1 MLESIWFVLWGVL
14 WAVYFMLDGF
24 DLGVGS
30 LLPVLGKT
38 ETDRRIMINTLGPF
52 WDGNEVWLITAGGVT
67 FAAFPTTYAVL
78 FSSLYTP
85 LMMLLFALILR
96 GVAFEFRGKVDSP
109 RWRAIWDACI
119 VVGSFVPALL
129 LGVAFANI
137 FKGIPID
144 ADGFNHGNLL
154 TLLNPYGLMGGLLF
168 VLLFLTHG
176 CLWLS
181 LKTEGDLQ
189 RRAASLAKLLWLP
202 LLFAAVLFLVS
213 TWFSTRLYDNY
224 VKNPLM
230 FVVPL
235 ALIPLSA
242 VGGLVMIR
250 VFINKQEWFKA
261 WVASATTIVAATLF
275 GVVGLYPNML
285 PSSINP
291 NFSLTI
297 HNSASSPLTLKIM
310 LGVALSF
317 VPVVIAYQIWV
328 YHLFRGKVREE
339 DLVYD
344 ESY

>member
-14 WAVYFMLDGF
+14 WAIYFMLDGF
-24 DLGVGS
+24 DLGVGT

-38 ETDRRIMINTLGPF
+38 ETDRRIMINALGPF

-109 RWRAIWDACI
+109 RWRAIWDTCI

-137 FKGIPID
+137 FRGIPID
-144 ADGFNHGNLL
+144 AEGINQGNLL
-154 TLLNPYGLMGGLLF
+154 TLLNPYGLIGGLLF
-168 VLLFLTHG
+168 LLLFLTHG
-176 CLWLS
+176 CLWLT

-189 RRAASLAKLLWLP
+189 RRAASLVTHLWPP
-202 LLFAAVLFLVS
+202 LLGAAVLFLVS

-224 VKNPLM
+224 INNPLL

-235 ALIPLSA
+235 AMIPLLA
-242 VGGLVMIR
+242 VGGLVMVR
-250 VFINKQEWFKA
+250 LFIGKQEWFKA

-285 PSSINP
+285 PSSLNP
-291 NFSLTI
+291 NFNLTI
-297 HNSASSPLTLKIM
+297 YNSASSPLTLKIM
-310 LGVALSF
+310 LAVALTF
-317 VPVVIAYQIWV
+317 VPVVIGYQMYV
-328 YHLFRGKVREE
+328 YRLFKGKVREE
-339 DLVYD
+339 DLTYD